1 MLLGLER
8 CYRSAR
14 LAVLCVLSFEVLNV
28 HIPMVA
34 KPGWVNEEL
43 VRAKIQKTK
52 LQADFLFVETGHDRE
67 VRRLRRPV
75 LKGDILNKVSGR
87 FTHNYFSRRRC
98 SIRSRNAPDWLRK
111 CRSVLRHEPKARL
124 SEHLSGAWVEQY
136 LRRFSL

>member
-8 CYRSAR
+8 RYRSAR

-52 LQADFLFVETGHDRE
+52 LQG
-67 VRRLRRPV
+67 
-75 LKGDILNKVSGR
+75 
-87 FTHNYFSRRRC
+87 
-98 SIRSRNAPDWLRK
+98 
-111 CRSVLRHEPKARL
+111 
-124 SEHLSGAWVEQY
+124 
-136 LRRFSL
+136 